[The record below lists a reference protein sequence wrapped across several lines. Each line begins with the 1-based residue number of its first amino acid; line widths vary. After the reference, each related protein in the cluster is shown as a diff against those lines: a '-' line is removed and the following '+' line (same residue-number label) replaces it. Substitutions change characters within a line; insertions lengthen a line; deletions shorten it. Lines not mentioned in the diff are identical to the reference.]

1 MPKKSNR
8 KANRKI
14 EKKHTIDDSYYGKQ
28 IVLSS
33 NSDTGCFLGLYK
45 DPKMLEHYAFSFLT
59 KEQSCRLLL
68 IEQTEDGT
76 IRCLTEK
83 QIVYISKS
91 FLEYSILIKI
101 EIE

>member
-8 KANRKI
+8 KPNRKI

-45 DPKMLEHYAFSFLT
+45 DSKLLDHYEFSFLT
-59 KEQSCRLLL
+59 KEQRYRLLF

-76 IRCLTEK
+76 IKCLTEK
-83 QIVYISKS
+83 QIVYLSKG
-91 FLEYSILIKI
+91 FLEYSVLLKI